1 MKQRAMSALCKMA
14 MGGTM
19 MLNQDQREKSSL
31 MSVLIELCSVTG
43 GAHENNREVL
53 QFWGGGCGPI

>member
-1 MKQRAMSALCKMA
+1 
-14 MGGTM
+14 M
-19 MLNQDQREKSSL
+19 MLNQDHREKLSL